1 MDLPASDPLPAALGQ
16 VARQHPGLDLLVLFG
31 SRGRG
36 DETARSDWDFGY
48 LGDERLEADRL
59 LAELILALGT
69 DRVDLVNLKRA
80 SGLLRFRAARD
91 GRPIFEGR
99 PDAFARF
106 WFEAVSFWCDA
117 EPVLRAGYEDVL
129 ERLGP

>member
-1 MDLPASDPLPAALGQ
+1 MDENAPVLLISVRE
-16 VARQHPGLDLLVLFG
+16 VAERHAGLELLVLFG

-48 LGDERLEADRL
+48 IGDERFDPDRL
-59 LAELILALGT
+59 LADLVLALGT
-69 DRVDLVNLKRA
+69 ERVDLANLKRA
-80 SGLLRFRAARD
+80 NGLLRFRAARD
-91 GRPIFEGR
+91 GKPIFEVR
-99 PDAFARF
+99 PEAFARF

-117 EPVLRAGYEDVL
+117 EPVLREGYQGVL